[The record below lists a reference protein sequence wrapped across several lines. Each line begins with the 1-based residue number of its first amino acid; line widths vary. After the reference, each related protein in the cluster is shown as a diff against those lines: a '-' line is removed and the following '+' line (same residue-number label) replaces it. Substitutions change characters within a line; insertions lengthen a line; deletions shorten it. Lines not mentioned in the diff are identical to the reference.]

1 MPTVR
6 LLAIAVTLAVTVTVT
21 VPAVAYA
28 HGRLKSSNPAAG
40 AHLGTAPRVLR
51 LDFSEVP
58 ELRFSTLSLV
68 GPGGIAVPL
77 SALRYALDS
86 RRAFMA
92 DIQGALT
99 AGTYVIMWQMAGDDG
114 HPVRDQIEF
123 VIAPGA
129 MGVGVVPASA
139 AASTATAASTM
150 PPADTVMVMHHDPV
164 TMPNGSGF
172 DAESPVY
179 VVIRWLQFTGLL
191 IVIGAVTFRQL
202 VLRFL
207 RRTQHTDS
215 PMIDDA
221 ERSGARFAQHAASVL
236 LFTAALRLVAQS
248 YAMHGS
254 SGTFAAGP
262 MAGMILQTV
271 WGKGW
276 LMQLIGIAITW
287 FGLRR
292 ARTVRNAGAFWMIA
306 SVGAVILAFTT
317 GFAGHAASA
326 PKLLSLAIVVDG
338 LHVLGAAGWLGS
350 LTMLLVAG
358 IPAAL
363 RLREEERGTM
373 VAALVNAYSPTAL
386 TFAALIGATG
396 TFAAWLHVGTV
407 PALWQTTY
415 GRTLLVKLAILS
427 IVAMTG
433 AYNWLKVKP
442 TLGMIA
448 GAHRIKR
455 SATVE
460 VLVGLAVLLVTAVLV
475 ATATS
480 MDMKM

>member
-1 MPTVR
+1 
-6 LLAIAVTLAVTVTVT
+6 
-21 VPAVAYA
+21 
-28 HGRLKSSNPAAG
+28 
-40 AHLGTAPRVLR
+40 
-51 LDFSEVP
+51 
-58 ELRFSTLSLV
+58 
-68 GPGGIAVPL
+68 
-77 SALRYALDS
+77 
-86 RRAFMA
+86 
-92 DIQGALT
+92 
-99 AGTYVIMWQMAGDDG
+99 
-114 HPVRDQIEF
+114 
-123 VIAPGA
+123 
-129 MGVGVVPASA
+129 
-139 AASTATAASTM
+139 
-150 PPADTVMVMHHDPV
+150 
-164 TMPNGSGF
+164 
-172 DAESPVY
+172 
-179 VVIRWLQFTGLL
+179 
-191 IVIGAVTFRQL
+191 
-202 VLRFL
+202 
-207 RRTQHTDS
+207 
-215 PMIDDA
+215 
-221 ERSGARFAQHAASVL
+221 
-236 LFTAALRLVAQS
+236 
-248 YAMHGS
+248 
-254 SGTFAAGP
+254 

-363 RLREEERGTM
+363 RLREEERGPM

-386 TFAALIGATG
+386 TFAVLIGVTG